1 MQADSKD
8 AQQAVARRQAASRE
22 RLRRIHLLSERS
34 QRWVEEEDLPRRR
47 RLAPERRVED
57 YDILEHQNV
66 ICKDARKRDT
76 YVLYQVDHRAERSGY
91 ISLLPLS

>member
-8 AQQAVARRQAASRE
+8 AQQAVVRRQAASRE

-57 YDILEHQNV
+57 YDILEHQT
-66 ICKDARKRDT
+66 ARKKGST

>member
-8 AQQAVARRQAASRE
+8 AQQAVVRRQAASRE

-57 YDILEHQNV
+57 YDNREHQTART
-66 ICKDARKRDT
+66 ARKKGST

>member
-57 YDILEHQNV
+57 YDILEHPRTART
-66 ICKDARKRDT
+66 ARKKGST

>member
-57 YDILEHQNV
+57 YDILEHQTART
-66 ICKDARKRDT
+66 ARKKGST